1 MDFDPYQNGE
11 QHHQGK
17 ATSRR
22 LTQQGKTQSR
32 QESQGTADLQKPD
45 EITE

>member
-1 MDFDPYQNGE
+1 MDFDPYHNGE

-17 ATSRR
+17 ASSRR
-22 LTQQGKTQSR
+22 LTQQGETEAC

-45 EITE
+45 EVAE

>member
-1 MDFDPYQNGE
+1 MDFNPCQNGE

-17 ATSRR
+17 AASRC
-22 LTQQGKTQSR
+22 LTQQGKTQSH